1 MPVAD
6 KWERRYQQANLP
18 VDACALLQ
26 QQQARVPTSGRAL
39 DLACGLGG
47 NATEEASLVAA
58 IIASAEA
65 HTAFS
70 ARLGDCPR
78 CAPPPPP
85 PPPGP
90 AGGAL
95 LLGASLGLN
104 ALLLLLLAARWL
116 LGRKEKRE

>member
-1 MPVAD
+1 MIPD
-6 KWERRYQQANLP
+6 H
-18 VDACALLQ
+18 
-26 QQQARVPTSGRAL
+26 
-39 DLACGLGG
+39 CGLGG

-58 IIASAEA
+58 LVASAEA

-78 CAPPPPP
+78 CAPPPP
-85 PPPGP
+85 GP

-95 LLGASLGLN
+95 VLGASLGLN

-116 LGRKEKRE
+116 LGRKEKPE

>member
-1 MPVAD
+1 MIPD
-6 KWERRYQQANLP
+6 H
-18 VDACALLQ
+18 
-26 QQQARVPTSGRAL
+26 
-39 DLACGLGG
+39 CGLGG

-58 IIASAEA
+58 LVASAEA
-65 HTAFS
+65 HTDFS
-70 ARLGDCPR
+70 ERVGDCPR
-78 CAPPPPP
+78 CAPPPP

-116 LGRKEKRE
+116 LGRKEKPE